1 MKLKEFLSVR
11 GIVFDSVNVLED
23 EEGLSELRRLGA
35 RSVPVLS
42 RGDGWTFAQNIGAV
56 VKFLDLKEQTGPV
69 LSAPELLARLQF
81 FIATAQRIIAQ
92 MPDDRLAT
100 EVPNR
105 PRSYRVLG
113 HHIFRIP
120 EVFLETAQ
128 GATLTH
134 ESLMAAPAP
143 DMRSAEIA
151 AYGADVGAR
160 LDAWWA
166 AKADKSGKDQVQTYY
181 GPQTLHEV
189 LERTTWHCG
198 QHVRQWV
205 MLLGMQGVQAI
216 DPPQEVAFAGLPM
229 PANVWDG

>member
-1 MKLKEFLSVR
+1 
-11 GIVFDSVNVLED
+11 
-23 EEGLSELRRLGA
+23 
-35 RSVPVLS
+35 
-42 RGDGWTFAQNIGAV
+42 
-56 VKFLDLKEQTGPV
+56 
-69 LSAPELLARLQF
+69 
-81 FIATAQRIIAQ
+81 
-92 MPDDRLAT
+92 MPDDQLTT

-113 HHIFRIP
+113 QHIFRIP
-120 EVFLETAQ
+120 EVFLNTAQ
-128 GATLTH
+128 GETLTY
-134 ESLMAAPAP
+134 EALATEPPP

-160 LDAWWA
+160 LNAWWA
-166 AKADKSGKDQVQTYY
+166 AKADKSGKDEVQTYY

-205 MLLGMQGVQAI
+205 MLLGMQGIQA
-216 DPPQEVAFAGLPM
+216 DNPPKEADFANLPM